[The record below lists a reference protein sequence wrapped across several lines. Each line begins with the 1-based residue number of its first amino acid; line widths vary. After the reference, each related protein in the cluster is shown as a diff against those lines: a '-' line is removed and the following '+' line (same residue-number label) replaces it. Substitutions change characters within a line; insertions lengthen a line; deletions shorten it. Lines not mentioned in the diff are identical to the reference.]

1 MSSLSASLLFL
12 ALFLVCYQVQAD
24 TLPII
29 GILSIPSEIP
39 GYPADSWSYSPSS
52 YAKNFESGGAQVV
65 PLQYDMPRHQ
75 LESLLDRLNGVV
87 FHGGDA
93 DMIDAH
99 GNLTPLGETMDFVV
113 KYVIEQNKN
122 GNYYPIWGT
131 CMGFQGFAC
140 LIQGNWSILTQDC
153 VGCSG
158 VNHNNYFDESY
169 QSKLYAGLPQDLRD
183 AMPTNN
189 ISVFSHFWDFHWDTF
204 LNSAPLN
211 QILKPVTYAFDNK
224 GLKYVS
230 SYESPSWPIYPF
242 SHGKDFISFEN
253 GVFKKD
259 LKIIVSVKFR
269 ISKLK
274 FSPKIKIQFKDW
286 DLPNVEKNILKF
298 YQQKKK
304 TGFQEKLKQFSF
316 KNFVF
321 KIYFFSF
328 ILHLVRIKK
337 IISHQF

>member
-230 SYESPSWPIYPF
+230 SYESPSWPIYATQFHQEKSTYEWNSGYEINHGPQAVKLQQYLADFFVNEARKNTNTFPGVQGYLIDNYQVKIVLSVPF
-242 SHGKDFISFEN
+242 SSVYLFPAASAVSH
-253 GVFKKD
+253 KK
-259 LKIIVSVKFR
+259 
-269 ISKLK
+269 
-274 FSPKIKIQFKDW
+274 
-286 DLPNVEKNILKF
+286 
-298 YQQKKK
+298 
-304 TGFQEKLKQFSF
+304 
-316 KNFVF
+316 
-321 KIYFFSF
+321 
-328 ILHLVRIKK
+328 HLFLR
-337 IISHQF
+337 SE